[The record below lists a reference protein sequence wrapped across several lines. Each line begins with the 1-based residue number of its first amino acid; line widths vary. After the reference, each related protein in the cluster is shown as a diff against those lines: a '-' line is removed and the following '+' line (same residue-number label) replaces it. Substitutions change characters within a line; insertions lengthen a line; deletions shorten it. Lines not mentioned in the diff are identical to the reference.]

1 MAMRT
6 PWLALA
12 ALGPAFGQTPDA
24 RLSFDVASIKVS
36 APIKGSPISPANLPV
51 MKGGP
56 GTNDPERITYSRLP
70 ILTILLNAFGMA
82 FDQLTGPS
90 WISNGDAATSQ
101 KYDIQANVPP
111 GTTKEQAKA
120 MMLNLLKE
128 RLGLTYHR
136 ETKEFTVYE
145 LTIAKGG
152 PKLRAAEA
160 ANGEPPPKPQ
170 PGAPGRGLARDKDGF
185 PELPPGRVGS
195 ASVPNNGRTMW
206 SARMMTTGTIAGM
219 LGQRI
224 GSAHVA
230 DKTGLTGEYDFKIE
244 FSSVGLPGPAGLL
257 GLPTPPPPGGANSAA
272 GPIDDVSD
280 PAPDIFTAVEKQLG
294 LKLTKG
300 KAPLDVIVIDHI
312 EKIPAEN

>member
-6 PWLALA
+6 SWLALA
-12 ALGPAFGQTPDA
+12 ALLCPAFGQTPDA
-24 RLSFDVASIKVS
+24 RLSFDVASIRVS
-36 APIKGSPISPANLPV
+36 APLKGSPISPANLPT

-56 GTNDPERITYSRLP
+56 GTNDPERITYSRVP
-70 ILTILLNAFGMA
+70 ILRILLSAFGVA

-101 KYDIQANVPP
+101 RYDIQANVPP
-111 GTTKEQAKA
+111 GTTKEEARA

-152 PKLRAAEA
+152 PKLKPAEP
-160 ANGEPPPKPQ
+160 ANGEPPPRPQ

-185 PELPPGRVGS
+185 PELPPGRLGL
-195 ASVPNNGRTMW
+195 AQVPNNGRAML
-206 SARMMTTGTIAGM
+206 SVRMMSMKDIAQM

-224 GSAHVA
+224 GSERVV

-244 FSSVGLPGPAGLL
+244 FSPGGSPGPAGLPAL
-257 GLPTPPPPGGANSAA
+257 PPPARDGANSAA
-272 GPIDDVSD
+272 GPIGDASD
-280 PAPDIFTAVEKQLG
+280 PAPDIFTAAERQLG

-300 KAPLDVIVIDHI
+300 KAVLDVIVIDHI
-312 EKIPAEN
+312 EKVPTED